1 MIDGR
6 ARLPYLSAKTTSIAK
21 VIASVPDSTLAPA
34 AIARRAKF
42 DAE

>member
-1 MIDGR
+1 MTAGAPVR
-6 ARLPYLSAKTTSIAK
+6 HFSANTTSTAK